1 MIVLT
6 LYILRSGSQ
15 KTRMKVANAGGN
27 FSGNFTSLPSTSN
40 CVVFAAEVIS
50 YLGRDPSVGEAQSL
64 SLGP

>member
-15 KTRMKVANAGGN
+15 KKRMKVADAGESA
-27 FSGNFTSLPSTSN
+27 SGNVTSLPSY
-40 CVVFAAEVIS
+40 CVVFAAAEVSS
-50 YLGRDPSVGEAQSL
+50 YLGRDPSLGEAQSL